1 VSGTL
6 RAADDFKELKDLEE
20 GANDA
25 IAKAGCGS
33 GARRGGFHFRR
44 PGCRAPWL
52 ELYGAAK
59 VIKTEGPVEVVRYQN
74 PHGEIEITYEGKRW
88 LVILA
93 PPSRMQARGLP
104 KEDLT
109 VGTVV
114 TVEGYPKRNGEAEM
128 RAERITVKGKTIE
141 LR

>member
-1 VSGTL
+1 MIRVW
-6 RAADDFKELKDLEE
+6 
-20 GANDA
+20 
-25 IAKAGCGS
+25 
-33 GARRGGFHFRR
+33 FRR
-44 PGCRAPWL
+44 VL
-52 ELYGAAK
+52 VAATLAALTFASASPAFAHHGWSSYDASK
-59 VIKTEGPVEVVRYQN
+59 VIKAEVPVEVVRYQN

-114 TVEGYPKRNGEAEM
+114 TVEGYPRRDGEAEM
-128 RAERITVKGKTIE
+128 RVERITVKGKTIE

>member
-1 VSGTL
+1 MIRLSFRPVV
-6 RAADDFKELKDLEE
+6 AAALAAVVFTF
-20 GANDA
+20 
-25 IAKAGCGS
+25 AGPAVAHHGWS
-33 GARRGGFHFRR
+33 S
-44 PGCRAPWL
+44 
-52 ELYGAAK
+52 YDAAK
-59 VIKTEGPVEVVRYQN
+59 VIKSEGPVEVVRYQN

>member
-1 VSGTL
+1 M
-6 RAADDFKELKDLEE
+6 AAALAEVVYTIACLAAAHH
-20 GANDA
+20 GWSSYDA
-25 IAKAGCGS
+25 
-33 GARRGGFHFRR
+33 ARSSSRSS
-44 PGCRAPWL
+44 
-52 ELYGAAK
+52 
-59 VIKTEGPVEVVRYQN
+59 VEVVRYQN